1 MVVAYFWRI
10 KPSRIPFALL
20 SMAFNRLLLFW
31 DKNVGFHKSLG
42 VGKGETFTPRDADPL
57 SWGLIAVVKDIE
69 AFDSSALIS
78 LWRRNSVHEF
88 RAVLSPISSH
98 GKWARKDPFGQL
110 IGKSGDG
117 AIHASESQDVEKWN
131 GRVVAITRARIK
143 WHQNFR
149 FWRSVPPV
157 TISLKSADGLIN
169 AIGIGEAPIGLQG
182 TFSLWESA
190 SAVRDFAYRGQAHQK
205 AIADTTRYKWYSE
218 ELFARF
224 ALLDERGLIK

>member
-1 MVVAYFWRI
+1 MVIAYFWRI
-10 KPSRIPFALL
+10 KPSRIPFALA
-20 SMAFNRLLLFW
+20 SMALNRFLLFW

-57 SWGLIAVVKDIE
+57 SWGLIAVVEDIE
-69 AFDSSALIS
+69 TFDRSPVIS
-78 LWRRNSVHEF
+78 LWRKNSVSEF

-98 GKWARKDPFGQL
+98 GKWARKDPFSSELENADARDSMKAWDGQ
-110 IGKSGDG
+110 
-117 AIHASESQDVEKWN
+117 
-131 GRVVAITRARIK
+131 VVAITRARIK

-157 TISLKSADGLIN
+157 TISLKSAEGLVS

-190 SAVRDFAYRGQAHQK
+190 TAVRDFAYRGQAHQK
-205 AIADTTRYKWYSE
+205 AIADTARYNWYSE

-224 ALLDERGLIK
+224 AVLEQRGLIK

>member
-1 MVVAYFWRI
+1 MVIAYFWRI
-10 KPSRIPFALL
+10 KPSRIPFALV
-20 SMAFNRLLLFW
+20 SMALNRLFLFW

-57 SWGLIAVVKDIE
+57 SWGLIAVVDDIE
-69 AFDSSALIS
+69 AFDRSPVIS
-78 LWRRNSVHEF
+78 LWRKNSVNEF

-98 GKWARKDPFGQL
+98 GKWARKDPFSGELNNVDTRESIKAWSGQ
-110 IGKSGDG
+110 
-117 AIHASESQDVEKWN
+117 
-131 GRVVAITRARIK
+131 VVAITRARIK

-157 TISLKSADGLIN
+157 TISLKSAEGLVC

-190 SAVRDFAYRGQAHQK
+190 AAVRDFAYRGQAHQK
-205 AIADTTRYKWYSE
+205 AIADTARYNWYSE

-224 ALLDERGLIK
+224 AVLEQRGLIK

>member
-1 MVVAYFWRI
+1 MALNRI
-10 KPSRIPFALL
+10 
-20 SMAFNRLLLFW
+20 LLFW

-57 SWGLIAVVKDIE
+57 SWGLIAVVEDIE
-69 AFDSSALIS
+69 TFDRSPVIS
-78 LWRRNSVHEF
+78 LWRKNSVSEF

-98 GKWARKDPFGQL
+98 GKWARKDPFG
-110 IGKSGDG
+110 
-117 AIHASESQDVEKWN
+117 SELENADTRDSMKAWN
-131 GRVVAITRARIK
+131 GQVVAITRARIK

-157 TISLKSADGLIN
+157 TISLKSAEGLVS

-190 SAVRDFAYRGQAHQK
+190 TAVRDFAYRGQAHQK
-205 AIADTTRYKWYSE
+205 AIADTARYNWYAE

-224 ALLDERGLIK
+224 AVLEQRGLIK